1 VGSEVQ
7 ILPGPPTLLSLGGVA
22 QLGEHLLCK
31 QGVVGSSPITSTT
44 VLVWIEVLSW
54 LEGVAEKRKK
64 PALMVLRLKFR
75 MELRCRWRLRLEALI
90 FVRVNQVLVRL
101 WARCG
106 SKSDRMV
113 GVLRGGLVRG
123 CWVRDWR
130 PAVAALCSEA
140 TVVC

>member
-1 VGSEVQ
+1 MGRLDRGEARGS
-7 ILPGPPTLLSLGGVA
+7 GLLWAWDGMFWVWGDAVDVPFGV
-22 QLGEHLLCK
+22 HRCD
-31 QGVVGSSPITSTT
+31 V
-44 VLVWIEVLSW
+44 
-54 LEGVAEKRKK
+54 
-64 PALMVLRLKFR
+64 
-75 MELRCRWRLRLEALI
+75 CRWGMF